1 MDSFF
6 SINVWEKGRI
16 ILKTWLFCIFGS
28 ACGAPGGRTINFTI
42 KIPFTIE
49 MLHIKNFYHLPC
61 SFPEVK
67 NFYAWRMT
75 NVHLD
80 GNRSLEFTRWFRF
93 LIVHFYSKG
102 KVKIKSFSYF
112 LKKKTTFLCAC
123 NSFLS
128 PPNNI
133 TLKL

>member
-67 NFYAWRMT
+67 KFYA
-75 NVHLD
+75 
-80 GNRSLEFTRWFRF
+80 
-93 LIVHFYSKG
+93 
-102 KVKIKSFSYF
+102 
-112 LKKKTTFLCAC
+112 
-123 NSFLS
+123 
-128 PPNNI
+128 
-133 TLKL
+133 